1 MERIKEYFDRITAR
15 RWLTIGLLVL
25 LAFSLRAAK
34 PFLVDR
40 IAKDGVLYV
49 YMADDIA
56 SGNLKT
62 AFERNNRIPPL
73 YLFLMAGLSRI
84 GLETET
90 AGVLISI
97 LAGAFLVIPVFL
109 MAEMIFGARIATVAG
124 FLAAFNPHLIAAS
137 SRVMRDS
144 LFLFLLFFSLYLILK
159 ALDGLKWNFG
169 YWTGAGALTLLASAT
184 RSEGVELTGV
194 AFLAVAIEIVIL
206 SKSGKPVGK
215 RVLKWIVG
223 LLCMLLTYYVA
234 SLSLTVSLENTSSTW
249 APIDSRIPSFV
260 KRMLRISEKDAL
272 KSEDTL

>member
-109 MAEMIFGARIATVAG
+109 MAEMIFGA
-124 FLAAFNPHLIAAS
+124 
-137 SRVMRDS
+137 
-144 LFLFLLFFSLYLILK
+144 
-159 ALDGLKWNFG
+159 
-169 YWTGAGALTLLASAT
+169 
-184 RSEGVELTGV
+184 
-194 AFLAVAIEIVIL
+194 
-206 SKSGKPVGK
+206 
-215 RVLKWIVG
+215 
-223 LLCMLLTYYVA
+223 
-234 SLSLTVSLENTSSTW
+234 
-249 APIDSRIPSFV
+249 
-260 KRMLRISEKDAL
+260 
-272 KSEDTL
+272 